1 MMTDLH
7 ETDFST
13 KHPKNKTIDP
23 TVENAVKHLE
33 KNGELPCAL
42 AFDIAQKNKVYPK
55 DVGIALDLMNIRLT
69 KCQLGLF
76 GYKPAK
82 KIVAPIAPV
91 NPVLLEEIKKAAA
104 NNRVACQT
112 IWDIASRL
120 NVRKMTVSSACESL
134 GVKIKPCQLGAF

>member
-1 MMTDLH
+1 MADQH

-13 KHPKNKTIDP
+13 KHPKNKTLDP

-42 AFDIAQKNKVYPK
+42 AFDIAQKITVCPK

-76 GYKPAK
+76 GYKPTK
-82 KIVAPIAPV
+82 KIVTPLTSVEPA
-91 NPVLLEEIKKAAA
+91 LKEEITKAAA
-104 NNRVACQT
+104 NNRVACEI

-134 GVKIKPCQLGAF
+134 GIKIKPCQLGAF